1 MAKSDS
7 LPPFAKKRA
16 ILFGLKTSEAKLRAT
31 GEQFLAA
38 GRHDDALEFFQRG
51 GAEDMIRGVQD
62 QAVDVG
68 NVPLL
73 MRACRALKQQPTRQQ
88 WTAAAKKAETNGMF
102 SSALLAWEQAGD
114 EAGVERVRPL
124 VPGIIDEVEPE
135 EDADPL
141 STDD

>member
-7 LPPFAKKRA
+7 LPPFEKKRA
-16 ILFGLKTSEAKLRAT
+16 ILFGAKTSEAKLRAT

-38 GRHDDALEFFQRG
+38 DRHDDALEFFQRA
-51 GAEDMIRGVQD
+51 GAEDMIRSVQD
-62 QAVDVG
+62 DAVAAG

-73 MRACRALKQQPTRQQ
+73 MRACRALKQQPTREQ
-88 WTAAAKKAETNGMF
+88 WTAAAKVAETNGMF
-102 SSALLAWEQAGD
+102 SSALLAWEQADD

-124 VPGIIDEVEPE
+124 VPGVTDET

-141 STDD
+141 PIDD